1 MSGGDSGVGCVEYAC
16 CVCVSAGAR
25 DMGCIC
31 GWKCWDL
38 YGDVCAEGGIKRLY
52 RNISW

>member
-31 GWKCWDL
+31 G
-38 YGDVCAEGGIKRLY
+38 
-52 RNISW
+52 